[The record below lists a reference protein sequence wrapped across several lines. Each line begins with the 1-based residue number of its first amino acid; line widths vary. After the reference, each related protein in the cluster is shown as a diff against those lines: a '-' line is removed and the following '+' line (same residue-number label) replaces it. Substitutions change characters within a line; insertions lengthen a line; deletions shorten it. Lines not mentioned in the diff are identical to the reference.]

1 MSDGRTHFEQCYLVH
16 HDCAHAR
23 IVELETAVKDL
34 ELERYRLRKALK
46 TLSLAAGRVSE
57 QSGILALN
65 SPLKKAWIALG
76 LKS

>member
-34 ELERYRLRKALK
+34 KAERRALRTALNG
-46 TLSLAAGRVSE
+46 LALAAGRVSE
-57 QSGILALN
+57 QSGIRSLN

>member
-23 IVELETAVKDL
+23 IVELETAVKDI
-34 ELERYRLRKALK
+34 EAERRMLRSALK
-46 TLSLAAGRVSE
+46 SLALAAGRVSE
-57 QSGILALN
+57 QSGILSLN
-65 SPLKKAWIALG
+65 SPLKRAWIALG

>member
-16 HDCAHAR
+16 HDCAHAL
-23 IVELETAVKDL
+23 IAELTLAKKDL
-34 ELERYRLRKALK
+34 EAERRVLRAALK
-46 TLSLAAGRVSE
+46 GLALAAGRVSE
-57 QSGILALN
+57 QSGILSLN